1 MKVFF
6 RHEGV
11 DRDCLRRKATLH
23 NGSEEAAEDRA
34 VDEHKEDESVH
45 IEFEM
50 KFRLAHCH

>member
-1 MKVFF
+1 MKVLLD
-6 RHEGV
+6 EGV